1 MLKDLYKLYT
11 ITLTLSVVLM
21 GKLIFTMYTEI
32 EDIERELGDEKA
44 RTERLLSKV
53 DKQVRELR
61 TLEDSKDLLLTELH
75 LKQNTINKYVGRQA
89 TVYAKPGLVERLE
102 VRAMGKFFKEVE
114 EDDK

>member
-1 MLKDLYKLYT
+1 MLKDLHIL
-11 ITLTLSVVLM
+11 LTVALLGIVLVM
-21 GKLIFTMYTEI
+21 GNLISNMHTEI
-32 EDIERELGDEKA
+32 EDAERELEHEKA
-44 RTERLLSKV
+44 RTERMV
-53 DKQVRELR
+53 NIVGKQVKELR
-61 TLEDSKDLLLTELH
+61 ALEDSKDLLLTELH

>member
-1 MLKDLYKLYT
+1 MLKDLHIL
-11 ITLTLSVVLM
+11 LTVALLGTVLVM
-21 GKLIFTMYTEI
+21 GNLISNMHTEI
-32 EDIERELGDEKA
+32 EDAERKLAQEQA
-44 RTERLLSKV
+44 RTSNLLSKV

-61 TLEDSKDLLLTELH
+61 ELEDSKDLLLTELH

-114 EDDK
+114 EDAK